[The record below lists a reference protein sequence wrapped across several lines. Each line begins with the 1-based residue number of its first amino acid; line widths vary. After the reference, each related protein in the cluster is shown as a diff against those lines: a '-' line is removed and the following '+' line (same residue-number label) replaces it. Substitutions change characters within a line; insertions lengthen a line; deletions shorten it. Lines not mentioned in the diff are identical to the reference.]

1 MKTVVI
7 YVHGL
12 WFSGREAWPLRARLA
27 RALNAEVRAFTY
39 RSVGATISANSAAL
53 KECLARISCDTLH
66 LVGHSL
72 GGVVIMDLFRNAP
85 PLAPGRILLLGSP
98 LQGSEAARALYRLP
112 FGKAL
117 LGRGVA
123 EQVLHAPPRRWDGRR
138 DLGIIAGRAPFGVGR
153 LVARFNGANDGTI
166 LVAETRLEGASDPL
180 VLPVTHT
187 GLLFSRDV
195 ARQGASFLRDGR
207 FVR

>member
-1 MKTVVI
+1 VKTVVVH
-7 YVHGL
+7 VHGL
-12 WFSGREAWPLRARLA
+12 WFSGREAWLLRARLA
-27 RALNAEVRAFTY
+27 RALNAEGRAFTY
-39 RSVGATISANSAAL
+39 RSVSDTVSANSAAL
-53 KECLARISCDTLH
+53 KDYLATINCDTLH

-72 GGVVIMDLFRNAP
+72 GGLVIMDLFRNAP

-98 LQGSEAARALYRLP
+98 LQGSEAARSFFRLP

-123 EQVLHAPPRRWDGRR
+123 EQVLHAPPRRWDGGR

-153 LVARFNGANDGTI
+153 LVRRFEGANDGTI
-166 LVAETRLEGASDPL
+166 LVAETRLEGARDNL

-187 GLLFSRDV
+187 GLLWSREV

-207 FVR
+207 FAR

>member
-1 MKTVVI
+1 VKTVIVL
-7 YVHGL
+7 VHGL
-12 WFSGREAWPLRARLA
+12 WFSGREAWLLRARLA
-27 RALNAEVRAFTY
+27 RALNAEERAFAY
-39 RSVGATISANSAAL
+39 RSVGNTISANSAAL
-53 KECLARISCDTLH
+53 KECLATISCDALH

-98 LQGSEAARALYRLP
+98 LQGSEAARSLHRLP

-117 LGRGVA
+117 LGHGVA
-123 EQVLHAPPRRWDGRR
+123 EQVLHAPPRRWDGAR

-153 LVARFNGANDGTI
+153 LVTRFKGANDGTI
-166 LVAETRLEGASDPL
+166 LVAETRLEGASDHL

-187 GLLFSRDV
+187 GLLWSREV

-207 FVR
+207 FAR